1 MVAREVPLRTLHW
14 LACAGLVVAAGCA
27 TQWDVDS
34 FAAPEADL
42 PGKATFAWKAGASS
56 TPTISQPEVAAAMEA
71 RVRGAV
77 TTEFVRK
84 GFTEVTDPQRADML
98 VSFQVA
104 GTRRFVVSDERRI
117 GAPSP
122 NEVLTA
128 SGMPVPPASDLPREQ
143 SVREGSVIL
152 FVDDAASGRVV
163 WRGLV
168 EVETRVTSNEA
179 GIRMI
184 TDIARHI
191 ASEFPARR
199 ATP

>member
-1 MVAREVPLRTLHW
+1 MVAREIPLRTLHW

-27 TQWDVDS
+27 TRWTVDS

-42 PGKATFAWKAGASS
+42 PGKSTFAWKQGASS
-56 TPTISQPEVAAAMEA
+56 TPTIQQPEVAAALEE
-71 RVRGAV
+71 RVRSAV
-77 TTEFVRK
+77 TTEFARK
-84 GFTEVTDPQRADML
+84 GFTEVAEPKGADML
-98 VSFQVA
+98 VSFQMA

-122 NEVLTA
+122 SGVLTA
-128 SGMPVPPASDLPREQ
+128 SGMPLPPASNLPGEQ

-152 FVDDAASGRVV
+152 FVEDPASGRVV

-168 EVETRVTSNEA
+168 EIETRITSNEA
-179 GIRMI
+179 GIRMVG
-184 TDIARHI
+184 DIARRI

-199 ATP
+199 TSP

>member
-1 MVAREVPLRTLHW
+1 MVAREIPLRTLHW
-14 LACAGLVVAAGCA
+14 LACACLVVAAGCA

>member
-1 MVAREVPLRTLHW
+1 MVAREIPLRTLHW
-14 LACAGLVVAAGCA
+14 LACVGLVVAAGCA
-27 TQWDVDS
+27 TRWDVDS

-42 PGKATFAWKAGASS
+42 AGKSTFAWKQGGSS
-56 TPTISQPEVAAAMEA
+56 TPTISQPAVAAAMEA
-71 RVRGAV
+71 RVRSTV
-77 TTEFVRK
+77 TAEFARK
-84 GFTEVTDPQRADML
+84 GFTEVTDPKQADML

-128 SGMPVPPASDLPREQ
+128 SGMPLPPASDLPREK

-152 FVDDAASGRVV
+152 FVDDPVLGRVV

-179 GIRMI
+179 GIRVVA
-184 TDIARHI
+184 DIARHI

>member
-14 LACAGLVVAAGCA
+14 LACACLVVVAGCA

-56 TPTISQPEVAAAMEA
+56 TPTVSQPEVAAAMEA